1 MNATQ
6 RPDGGQ
12 SGLGVLELQDV
23 VKHYRGLGEE
33 VRAVDGVSMRISQ
46 GEMVSVMGPSGSG
59 KTTLLVLMAALLA
72 PEAGV
77 VRYGERDLASLS
89 KRELSGYLMNEVGL
103 ISQRNHLWPRTSAVR
118 NASQKLIVKGV
129 GAREARELVS
139 AWLGR
144 VGLADRLEHPAGQLS
159 GGERQRVAIARVL
172 ACEPR
177 LILADEPTGSL
188 DSARSEE
195 IVELL
200 HSITRDPDRRAMV
213 VLVTHDKDV
222 AAVADR
228 RYTLR
233 DGKLVD
239 GE

>member
-1 MNATQ
+1 M
-6 RPDGGQ
+6 
-12 SGLGVLELQDV
+12 LELENV
-23 VKHYRGLGEE
+23 VKHYRGTGEE
-33 VRAVDGVSMRISQ
+33 VRAVDGVSMRISH

-59 KTTLLVLMAALLA
+59 KTTLLVLMAALLS

-77 VRYGERDLASLS
+77 IRYADRDLGSFS
-89 KRELSGYLMNEVGL
+89 KGELSGYLMNEVGL
-103 ISQRNHLWPRTSAVR
+103 ISQRSHLWARTSAVR
-118 NASQKLIVKGV
+118 NASQKLIAKGLGV
-129 GAREARELVS
+129 REASERVTPCLER
-139 AWLGR
+139 LGL
-144 VGLADRLEHPAGQLS
+144 GDRLGHLAGQLS

-195 IVELL
+195 VVDLL
-200 HSITRDPDRRAMV
+200 HSITREPTHRAIV

-228 RYTLR
+228 RYGLR

-239 GE
+239 AD